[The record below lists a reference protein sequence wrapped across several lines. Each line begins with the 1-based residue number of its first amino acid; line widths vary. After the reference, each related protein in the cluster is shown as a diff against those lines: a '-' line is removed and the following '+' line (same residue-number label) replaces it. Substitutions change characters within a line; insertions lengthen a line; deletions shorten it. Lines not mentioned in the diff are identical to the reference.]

1 MDGGC
6 SSWRKRFTM
15 SFGEHRGAEPR
26 AAIPGRS
33 DPMLRIINAVQTLQ
47 VDVGHSRYSISIG
60 SGLLA
65 NRELLEARI
74 RGRDLLIVTNTTV
87 ARLYLA
93 TLTGSLAGKRV
104 AECILPDGEQHK
116 ALQTAAWVFDALVG
130 NKMNRDATVLAL
142 GGGVV
147 GDIAGFAAAC
157 YQRGVGY
164 VQMPTTLLAQVD
176 SSVGGK
182 TGVNHSGGK
191 NLIGAFY
198 QPQAVIADTDALS
211 TLPDRELKSG
221 LAEVIKHGVVWDPM
235 LFTWLERNTAQL
247 LARDAEALT
256 YAISRSCEIKATVV
270 ARDEREHDLRA
281 ILNFGHTFGH
291 AIEAATGYEKYL
303 HGEAVALG
311 MIIAAD
317 LSCRMGLVDAAV
329 KERLGDTLARAG
341 LPTEAP
347 RIGAARAYELMQ
359 MDKKVL
365 GGALRLVLLEKLGRA
380 IVTDQYPKA
389 ALESTLAEH
398 FQ

>member
-1 MDGGC
+1 M
-6 SSWRKRFTM
+6 
-15 SFGEHRGAEPR
+15 
-26 AAIPGRS
+26 
-33 DPMLRIINAVQTLQ
+33 QTLQ
-47 VDVGHSRYSISIG
+47 VDLGPASYPITIG
-60 SGLLA
+60 SGLLTD
-65 NRELLEARI
+65 RDLLDAQI
-74 RGRDLLIVTNTTV
+74 PGRDLLIVTNTTV
-87 ARLYLA
+87 AKLYLA
-93 TLTGSLAGKRV
+93 KLAGSFSQRHI

-116 ALQTAAWVFDALVG
+116 TLQTAGWVLDALVA

-147 GDIAGFAAAC
+147 GDIAGFAASC
-157 YQRGVGY
+157 YQRGIGY
-164 VQMPTTLLAQVD
+164 VQIPTTLLAQVD

-198 QPQAVIADTDALS
+198 QPQAVIADTDALK

-235 LFTWLERNTAQL
+235 LFAWLEKEIPQL
-247 LARDAEALT
+247 LARDTEALT
-256 YAISRSCEIKATVV
+256 YAIGRSCEIKATVV
-270 ARDEREHDLRA
+270 ARDEREHNLRA

-291 AIEAATGYEKYL
+291 AIEAATSYEKYL

-311 MIIAAD
+311 MIVAAD
-317 LSCRMGLVDAAV
+317 LSCRLGMIDPAV
-329 KERLGDTLARAG
+329 KERLRDLLARAG

-380 IVTDQYPKA
+380 IVTDRYAKA
-389 ALESTLAEH
+389 AFEATLIEH
-398 FQ
+398 FK

>member
-1 MDGGC
+1 M
-6 SSWRKRFTM
+6 
-15 SFGEHRGAEPR
+15 
-26 AAIPGRS
+26 
-33 DPMLRIINAVQTLQ
+33 QTLQ
-47 VDVGHSRYSISIG
+47 VDLGPASYPIAIG
-60 SGLLA
+60 SGLLTDR
-65 NRELLEARI
+65 NLLDSQI
-74 RGRDLLIVTNTTV
+74 PGRDLLIVTNTTV

-93 TLTGSLAGKRV
+93 KLTASFSQRRM

-116 ALQTAAWVFDALVG
+116 TLQTAGWVLDALVA

-147 GDIAGFAAAC
+147 GDIAGFAASC
-157 YQRGVGY
+157 YQRGIGY

-198 QPQAVIADTDALS
+198 QPRAVIADTDALA

-235 LFTWLERNTAQL
+235 LFNWLERKIPQL
-247 LARDAEALT
+247 LARDTEALT

-291 AIEAATGYEKYL
+291 AIEAATSYEKYL
-303 HGEAVALG
+303 HGEAVAVG
-311 MIIAAD
+311 MLTAVD
-317 LSCRMGLVDAAV
+317 LSVRMGLVDPAV
-329 KERLGDTLARAG
+329 KERLRAILAQAG

-365 GGALRLVLLEKLGRA
+365 GGAVRLVLLEKLGRA

-389 ALESTLAEH
+389 ALDATLAEY
-398 FQ
+398 FN

>member
-1 MDGGC
+1 
-6 SSWRKRFTM
+6 
-15 SFGEHRGAEPR
+15 
-26 AAIPGRS
+26 
-33 DPMLRIINAVQTLQ
+33 VQTIQ
-47 VDVGHSRYSISIG
+47 VDLGASSYPINIG
-60 SGLLA
+60 PGLLMD
-65 NRELLEARI
+65 RDLLESQI
-74 RGRDLLIVTNTTV
+74 RGRDLLIVTDATV
-87 ARLYLA
+87 GKLYLA
-93 TLTGSLAGKRV
+93 KLTGSFSQRRI

-116 ALQTAAWVFDALVG
+116 TLQTAAWVLDALVA

-147 GDIAGFAAAC
+147 GDVAGFAASC

-198 QPQAVIADTDALS
+198 QPQAVIADTDALG
-211 TLPDRELKSG
+211 TLPDREFKSG

-235 LFTWLERNTAQL
+235 FFTWLEKRIPRL
-247 LARDAEALT
+247 LARDTEALT
-256 YAISRSCEIKATVV
+256 YAIGRSCEIKATVV
-270 ARDEREHDLRA
+270 GRDEREHNLRA

-291 AIEAATGYEKYL
+291 AIETATSYEKYL

-317 LSCRMGLVDAAV
+317 LSCRLGMIDAAV
-329 KERLGDTLARAG
+329 KERLRDLLAQAG

-347 RIGAARAYELMQ
+347 RISAARAYELMQ

-365 GGALRLVLLEKLGRA
+365 GGAIRLVLLERLGRA
-380 IVTDQYPKA
+380 IVTDKYAKA
-389 ALESTLAEH
+389 ALEATLSEH
-398 FQ
+398 FK

>member
-1 MDGGC
+1 
-6 SSWRKRFTM
+6 
-15 SFGEHRGAEPR
+15 
-26 AAIPGRS
+26 
-33 DPMLRIINAVQTLQ
+33 
-47 VDVGHSRYSISIG
+47 
-60 SGLLA
+60 
-65 NRELLEARI
+65 
-74 RGRDLLIVTNTTV
+74 
-87 ARLYLA
+87 
-93 TLTGSLAGKRV
+93 
-104 AECILPDGEQHK
+104 LPDGEQHK
-116 ALQTAAWVFDALVG
+116 TLQTAAWVLDALVA

-147 GDIAGFAAAC
+147 GDVAGFAASC

-198 QPQAVIADTDALS
+198 QPQAVIADTDALG
-211 TLPDRELKSG
+211 TLPDREFKSG

-235 LFTWLERNTAQL
+235 FFTWLEKRIPRL
-247 LARDAEALT
+247 LARDTEALT
-256 YAISRSCEIKATVV
+256 YAIGRSCEIKATVV
-270 ARDEREHDLRA
+270 GRDEREHNLRA

-291 AIEAATGYEKYL
+291 AIETATSYEKYL

-317 LSCRMGLVDAAV
+317 LSCRLGMIDAAV
-329 KERLGDTLARAG
+329 KERLRDLLAQAG

-365 GGALRLVLLEKLGRA
+365 GGAIRLVLLERLGRA
-380 IVTDQYPKA
+380 IVTDKYAKA
-389 ALESTLAEH
+389 ALEATLSEH
-398 FQ
+398 FK